1 MKIFLDA
8 NIIFSAS
15 WPGSRTGKFLE
26 VVLKRAE
33 VVTSAYAVEE
43 TRRNLATQD
52 PRILDELWQLVHL
65 LHLTNETDVLPDL
78 GLPIK
83 DRPILA
89 AAVAAGCTHLLT
101 GDFKHFGPLLGRSV
115 HGVKVTSMRLLVD
128 EFIANGWVTKE

>member
-1 MKIFLDA
+1 M
-8 NIIFSAS
+8 
-15 WPGSRTGKFLE
+15 
-26 VVLKRAE
+26 
-33 VVTSAYAVEE
+33 
-43 TRRNLATQD
+43 
-52 PRILDELWQLVHL
+52 LDELWQLVHL

-115 HGVKVTSMRLLVD
+115 HGVKVTSMRMLVD